1 MYTAN
6 QKGRR
11 KNEDENIIKVEFEG
25 YGEKKFS
32 RMFCTLVT
40 K

>member
-6 QKGRR
+6 QKGRI
-11 KNEDENIIKVEFEG
+11 KNEDENIIKVEFEE
-25 YGEKKFS
+25 YGEKEFS
-32 RMFCTLVT
+32 RMFCPLII